1 MKKIIDTFR
10 NILFSCVILVA
21 LVGVLLYTFVWK
33 EQDTVSLFE
42 NRNLAMK
49 SDLKDTKFWDSSTQ
63 NTLEDVL
70 ADQFVGRQGIVQA
83 KKKVDQLINRVI
95 YGANTDEYVLTKLG
109 DTNVYQLG
117 DSDYMINGLMEFSQD
132 IENRILNRIYQMNK
146 IAEDYPEIDFYLY
159 RPVQGHETSIFDSAN
174 NVTSYGD
181 YYNGLFKDN
190 VEFPLAFLEIESL
203 DTYKEMFYSSDHHW
217 NYRGAYQGYVDI
229 MTLMG
234 KEDEILEP
242 ESINSCNGY
251 TFYGT
256 FSTRTANMLG
266 PDDYYMYEIDYDDVS
281 LVLKGKAVDESE
293 DIYHPKYYLSHLDE
307 YSDPFT
313 YHYNFS
319 YSGYPE
325 EPYYQ
330 FLNEKEEGN
339 ILIIGDSY
347 ATAIARLLASSYKNS
362 YFVNPGTY
370 ISTTGRYFTYDD
382 FINEHD
388 IDTVLFMY
396 TIENYFAVDKEW
408 GDIYKNYDVHRTV
421 EE

>member
-1 MKKIIDTFR
+1 MKRIICTLR
-10 NILFSCVILVA
+10 NVLFICMIFSSLA
-21 LVGVLLYTFVWK
+21 GVFLYTFVWK

-42 NRNLAMK
+42 NRNLAVK
-49 SDLKDTKFWDSSTQ
+49 TDLEETEFWDSSTQ
-63 NTLEDVL
+63 NALEDVL
-70 ADQFVGRQGIVQA
+70 ADQFIGRQDIVQA
-83 KKKVDQLINRVI
+83 KKKVDKLTSRLI
-95 YGANTDEYVLTKLG
+95 YGVNTDEFVLTKLG

-117 DSDYMINGLMEFSQD
+117 DSDYMINGLMQFDQNYED
-132 IENRILNRIYQMNK
+132 RILNRIYQMNQ
-146 IAEDYPEIDFYLY
+146 IASDYPEIGFYLY
-159 RPVQGHETSIFDSAN
+159 RPVQGHETFLFDAAN

-190 VEFPLAFLEIESL
+190 IEFPMAFLEIESL
-203 DTYKEMFYSSDHHW
+203 DRYKEMFHSSDHHW

-229 MTLMG
+229 MTLLG

-242 ESINSCNGY
+242 ISINSCNGY
-251 TFYGT
+251 QFYGT

-266 PDDYYMYEIDYDDVS
+266 PDDYYMYEIDYDDVD
-281 LVLKGKAVDESE
+281 LYLNGTKVEKSE
-293 DIYHPKYYLSHLDE
+293 DIYHPKYYLTHLEE

-313 YHYNFS
+313 YHYNYS
-319 YSGYPE
+319 YSGYSDD
-325 EPYYQ
+325 PYYQ
-330 FLNEKEEGN
+330 FVNEGEEGN
-339 ILIIGDSY
+339 ILVIGDSY
-347 ATAIARLLASSYKNS
+347 ATAIARLLASSYRNS

-382 FINEHD
+382 FLAEHE

-408 GDIYKNYDVHRTV
+408 GDIYKNYDVHRIV